1 MREDGRKDDAE
12 KARWDLIPYLALSRV
27 VDVLTFGALKY
38 APENW
43 RQVNEPRRRYFAAT
57 MRHLIA
63 WWRGERIDPESG
75 KPHLACAISS
85 LLFLLELEEEGEG
98 GAR

>member
-1 MREDGRKDDAE
+1 MDEGRKADAG
-12 KARWDLIPYLALSRV
+12 KARWDLVPYLALSRV
-27 VDVLTFGALKY
+27 VDVLTFGARKY

-43 RQVNEPRRRYFAAT
+43 RQLSEPRRRYFAAA

-75 KPHLACAISS
+75 LPHLACAISS
-85 LLFLLELEEEGEG
+85 LLFLLEREEEE
-98 GAR
+98 ARDDAA